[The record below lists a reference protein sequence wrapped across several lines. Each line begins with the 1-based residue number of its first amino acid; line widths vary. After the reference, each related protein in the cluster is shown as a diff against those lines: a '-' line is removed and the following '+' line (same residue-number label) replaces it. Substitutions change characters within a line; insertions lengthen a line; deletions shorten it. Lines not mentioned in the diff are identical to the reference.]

1 MPKPKFNPTYIPELL
16 KRQYRRTT
24 MKQAA
29 KILREKNFHRSFDA
43 IAITGVS
50 GALFGIPLAYML
62 GKELIIIRK
71 AEKRHGGRI
80 GPGGYLLGMRN
91 ARRYII
97 VDDLSES
104 GHTLKF
110 IRRSVRKQ
118 SPRARLVG
126 VLLSRRMDEGIL
138 TFKEAIS

>member
-1 MPKPKFNPTYIPELL
+1 MKAKFNPTYFPELL
-16 KRQYRRTT
+16 KKNLRRRQLNR
-24 MKQAA
+24 AA
-29 KILREKNFHRSFDA
+29 KILRKGNFHRTFDA

-50 GALFGIPLAYML
+50 GSLFGIPLAYML

-80 GPGGYLLGMRN
+80 GPGGYLLGQKN

-110 IRRSVRKQ
+110 IRRSVRKH
-118 SPRARLVG
+118 SPRAQLVG
-126 VLLSRRMDEGIL
+126 VLLSRRIDEGIL
-138 TFKEAIS
+138 TFKQAIS